1 MLTLVLVL
9 VILRRTEF
17 KGFAFNGPVPP
28 SVSPQREDKP
38 FGSTDEEWP
47 LIAEMQE
54 RLRVDGVRSRPNFHL
69 PAPRMPRIAPPP
81 PPRHT
86 GV

>member
-1 MLTLVLVL
+1 MPLPLQLLALVCSA
-9 VILRRTEF
+9 EF
-17 KGFAFNGPVPP
+17 KGFTFPGPVPP

-54 RLRVDGVRSRPNFHL
+54 RLRVDGVRSRPLDATDRLITPNDAWIL
-69 PAPRMPRIAPPP
+69 PATP
-81 PPRHT
+81 
-86 GV
+86 GG